1 MKSKT
6 WLIRLK
12 IQVKHT
18 LEEVA
23 KPSTIETEIK
33 KFEAEFEDA
42 KSKLKKK
49 ADEELHSNK
58 TVEE

>member
-1 MKSKT
+1 MLT
-6 WLIRLK
+6 RLK
-12 IQVKHT
+12 FQLKHT

-23 KPSTIETEIK
+23 KPSTIEAEIK